1 MVVFLDEGVDL
12 VLEGGDVI
20 LEIFLPVPVLAL
32 ERLEVVLLVGEFL
45 LELLDPGVL
54 LALEE
59 GELVLE
65 LLDEL
70 LLLIIALEE
79 FVAGGCELVLE
90 ALVLLGGRE
99 EIVGDFGV
107 LGLVLLG
114 RGQPAD
120 LLLQVAVL
128 IYFSPEAVLVVL
140 VQLRQLLDLHGQSL
154 TLLRWILSR
163 LR

>member
-1 MVVFLDEGVDL
+1 MVIFLDECVNL

-32 ERLEVVLLVGEFL
+32 ECLEVVLLVGEFL
-45 LELLDPGVL
+45 LELFDPGIL

-79 FVAGGCELVLE
+79 FVAGRCKLLLE

-99 EIVGDFGV
+99 KVVRDFGV

-128 IYFSPEAVLVVL
+128 IYFAFEAVLIVL
-140 VQLRQLLDLHGQSL
+140 VQL
-154 TLLRWILSR
+154 
-163 LR
+163 